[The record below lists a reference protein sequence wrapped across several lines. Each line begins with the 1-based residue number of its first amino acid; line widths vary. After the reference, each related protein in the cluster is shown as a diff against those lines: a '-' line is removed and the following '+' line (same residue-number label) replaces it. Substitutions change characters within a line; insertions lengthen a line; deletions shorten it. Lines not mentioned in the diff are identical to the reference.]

1 MSNDKVLVSGQ
12 GVQSLK
18 SDKPLFALG
27 QCVTTPRALGHLEEH
42 GIFPLALLA
51 RHAHGDWG
59 DICAEDSQSN
69 ADALQSGARIFSV
82 YVIEGVK
89 LYLITEAVGDDG
101 ARSVSTIL
109 TASEY

>member
-1 MSNDKVLVSGQ
+1 VLLSF
-12 GVQSLK
+12 L
-18 SDKPLFALG
+18 
-27 QCVTTPRALGHLEEH
+27 T
-42 GIFPLALLA
+42 
-51 RHAHGDWG
+51 
-59 DICAEDSQSN
+59 
-69 ADALQSGARIFSV
+69 RIFSV